1 MTTEDRPE
9 PTTREPGP
17 TPAAAPGLAP
27 DASPAAPEPAAPEP
41 ASVAPAPVPTGTAA
55 AGPLPLPP
63 TESTGDPAAEPSPE
77 AAHVVPDVDAGDPS
91 PEAAHVVPDVDAG
104 DPSPASRRVRGLLIA
119 CVALFALSVGLGI
132 LTAVLASKLDRE
144 VATRDDVE
152 ETAGRF
158 ATALLTYHHEA
169 LDRSKQAVLDL
180 STGKFRREYEQAFN
194 GGLDVLI
201 TETKATSEGTVTD
214 VFVSDVEDDT
224 ATAIV
229 VVDVRVSGTAG
240 ERRGASSYIQLELVR
255 VAGRWR
261 VDGVTNLNFGQNGT
275 PTGVPSTPE
284 TTTTAPPR

>member
-1 MTTEDRPE
+1 M
-9 PTTREPGP
+9 
-17 TPAAAPGLAP
+17 
-27 DASPAAPEPAAPEP
+27 
-41 ASVAPAPVPTGTAA
+41 
-55 AGPLPLPP
+55 PLPP
-63 TESTGDPAAEPSPE
+63 AESTGDPEPSPSAPE
-77 AAHVVPDVDAGDPS
+77 DPHVVADVDPG
-91 PEAAHVVPDVDAG
+91 G
-104 DPSPASRRVRGLLIA
+104 PSPASRRARGLLIA
-119 CVALFALSVGLGI
+119 CIALFVLSVGLGI

-158 ATALLTYHHEA
+158 ATALLTYHHED
-169 LDRSKQAVLDL
+169 LERSKQAVLDL

-214 VFVSDVEDDT
+214 VFVSDVEEDT

-229 VVDVRVSGTAG
+229 VADVRVTGTAG

-275 PTGVPSTPE
+275 PTGVPSSPE